1 MKALYVLRPALRC
14 HFTLSRFFECF
25 FSETC
30 KIELGAEFADDGA
43 WVVNNPSLAVAT
55 ISSLHTTNQQLEF
68 RDPVRIST
76 VTHSGNYIVP
86 ASLVHKVVCDV
97 SDHQVWTFWPEAFIP
112 WNRQRLMKWAASRHF
127 FKADLLPIG
136 KDRP

>member
-1 MKALYVLRPALRC
+1 MKALYVLRLTLCC

-30 KIELGAEFADDGA
+30 KIEFGPQLADGGA
-43 WVVNNPSLAVAT
+43 WVVKTPSLAVAT
-55 ISSLHTTNQQLEF
+55 ILHTTNQQLEF
-68 RDPVRIST
+68 RDPVRPQKAEHT
-76 VTHSGNYIVP
+76 
-86 ASLVHKVVCDV
+86 SLIHKVVCDV
-97 SDHQVWTFWPEAFIP
+97 SDHQVWTCWPEAFIP